1 MVELVNSL
9 KLEKFSIVGH
19 DWGAVLAWGLAF
31 MCPDRV
37 ERLVVVSVGY
47 LGKWRSWH
55 LAVSAAYDR
64 ELLPA

>member
-47 LGKWRSWH
+47 LGKWRS
-55 LAVSAAYDR
+55 
-64 ELLPA
+64 